1 MKGNLKNIFVIMFL
15 SSINAS
21 TACAVVYQPNT
32 DISVEEITTQSSQAI
47 VPGAE
52 NPEGPIDQKESPQ
65 YDIPENETYVLFDID
80 DDGYETYVQILNGVM
95 TTDYYTTSPDGKII
109 TLRNEISENDFANI
123 AANSNAVMINSLVD
137 LDTETFYV
145 YEKVNGVIKLLGIT
159 QKEVSHDGYKKLE
172 VTVQDLETGNYIP
185 YEDIL
190 SNYKK

>member
-80 DDGYETYVQILNGVM
+80 DD
-95 TTDYYTTSPDGKII
+95 
-109 TLRNEISENDFANI
+109 
-123 AANSNAVMINSLVD
+123 AVMINSLVD